1 MWVRNIIWFIL
12 LIGIVVFSILLFL
25 LIMDPIP
32 DYTEQAVEQTGGQ
45 RGSGQ
50 EAGGEKEGEIE
61 HNESTSSVKLETEQQ
76 TKQQTHEQSSQQN
89 VPAKTIEPDEATA
102 DDQRPSSTDQ
112 KKVIEKEPPAENA
125 GGKNETGSIWYAF
138 GQGVG
143 YAALFALLIP
153 YMLFLA
159 ATMRGSPA
167 FRRLGRATSAPA
179 FSFFSLMGI
188 AVAALHGGMMLRLV
202 EPWNRHLL
210 GGVWLFVFIVFFLLR
225 ASLYNSASP
234 FAKGNP
240 FMILT
245 VLILLLFVIHSLG

>member
-25 LIMDPIP
+25 LVMDPIP
-32 DYTEQAVEQTGGQ
+32 DYTEQAVEQTVGQ
-45 RGSGQ
+45 REGGQ
-50 EAGGEKEGEIE
+50 EAGGGKEGGID
-61 HNESTSSVKLETEQQ
+61 HNESTSSVKQETE
-76 TKQQTHEQSSQQN
+76 QQTHEQSNQQS
-89 VPAKTIEPDEATA
+89 VPAKTVEADKATA
-102 DDQRPSSTDQ
+102 DHQSSSSTEQ

-159 ATMRGSPA
+159 SSMRGSSA
-167 FRRLGRATSAPA
+167 FRRLGRTSAPA

-210 GGVWLFVFIVFFLLR
+210 GGVWLFVFIIFFLLR

-240 FMILT
+240 FTILT